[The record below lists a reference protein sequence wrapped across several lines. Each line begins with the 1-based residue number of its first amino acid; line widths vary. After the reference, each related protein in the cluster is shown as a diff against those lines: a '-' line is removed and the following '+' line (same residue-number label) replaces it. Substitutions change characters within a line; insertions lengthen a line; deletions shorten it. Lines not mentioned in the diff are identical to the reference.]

1 MAESITI
8 TEPDTGPEAPATVA
22 EDNQSARPDWLP
34 EKFNS
39 PEDLAKSYTELEKKL
54 SAPKDDTDTN
64 DTAID
69 DVSTENKENTTPTFD
84 KFAEEYAAGGALS
97 DDSFVELEQMGY
109 PKTMVETY
117 LKGMQTSQEADAEA
131 VMATAGGS
139 DGYQDLTD
147 WARGNMPS
155 NELEVYNQMVS
166 NGTDNAK
173 MAVEWLMSKR
183 EAAGDTEPNL
193 LSGKAQ
199 AGSKDEFRSTAQVVA
214 AMKDPRYGKDTAY
227 TKDVEEKLGRSSVF

>member
-1 MAESITI
+1 
-8 TEPDTGPEAPATVA
+8 
-22 EDNQSARPDWLP
+22 
-34 EKFNS
+34 
-39 PEDLAKSYTELEKKL
+39 
-54 SAPKDDTDTN
+54 
-64 DTAID
+64 
-69 DVSTENKENTTPTFD
+69 
-84 KFAEEYAAGGALS
+84 
-97 DDSFVELEQMGY
+97 
-109 PKTMVETY
+109 
-117 LKGMQTSQEADAEA
+117 
-131 VMATAGGS
+131 
-139 DGYQDLTD
+139 
-147 WARGNMPS
+147 MPS